1 MTQPTPA
8 TFPISRQR
16 TAARRL
22 AAALGLTCCLLLAAC
37 SSPPQLTATA
47 HTVADETSPWAAA
60 TRLDPAGG
68 PSYWQHKTFAGR
80 EPTEYKP
87 VWHAG
92 RPALRAHSHGGNS
105 MLRSDLRMAPPALG
119 RLSFS
124 WFTQSLLTDA
134 IAGVRGQDDAS
145 MRVVLSFDGNRDRLS
160 ARDHLLSE
168 LSMLVAGE
176 PLPYATLMYI
186 WDPKLPVGTIVSNP
200 HTDRIRMMVIESGAD
215 RLGQWVDHVRD
226 VRQDYRMAFGEAP
239 GPLIGVGLV
248 TDTNKTGETV
258 EAWYGPLRW
267 LP

>member
-8 TFPISRQR
+8 TAFTRFSSCLGLRQ
-16 TAARRL
+16 L
-22 AAALGLTCCLLLAAC
+22 AAALGLACSLLLAAC
-37 SSPPQLTATA
+37 SSPPPQTPQ
-47 HTVADETSPWAAA
+47 TVMDDTSPWAAA
-60 TRLDPAGG
+60 TRLNPAG

-80 EPTEYKP
+80 EPTDYRP
-87 VWHAG
+87 IWHAG
-92 RPALRAHSHGGNS
+92 RPALRAHSRGGNS
-105 MLRSDLRMAPPALG
+105 MYRSDLRLAPSALG

-124 WFTQSLLTDA
+124 WYTHSVLEDA
-134 IAGVRGQDDAS
+134 TAGVRGQDDAS
-145 MRVVLSFDGNRDRLS
+145 VRVVLSFDGNRDRLS

-186 WDPKLPVGTIVSNP
+186 WDARLPVGTIVSNP

-226 VRQDYRMAFGEAP
+226 VRQDYLSAFGEAP

-248 TDTNKTGETV
+248 TDTNNTGETV